1 MAATARRQGE
11 YVKRIGLA
19 VLMAALAPAAFAA
32 GTYTEVWNP
41 PEARATAPHRVSAA
55 HKTAA
60 HRHLVPHAVKVHA
73 RRAPTF
79 APKLMA
85 KQSQMQNAVPADK
98 PDMSEIPRQITP
110 EGNVLRVTTRGASVE
125 VTR

>member
-1 MAATARRQGE
+1 M
-11 YVKRIGLA
+11 KRIGLA

-32 GTYTEVWNP
+32 GTYSEVWNP
-41 PEARATAPHRVSAA
+41 TESRATAPHRVSAT
-55 HKTAA
+55 HKLSV
-60 HRHLVPHAVKVHA
+60 HRHIVPHAVKVHA
-73 RRAPTF
+73 RRGPTF

-85 KQSQMQNAVPADK
+85 KQSHMQNVAPAEK

-110 EGNVLRVTTRGASVE
+110 EGNVLRVSTRATAAE